1 MIIHSSNLPAVV
13 LSWDPNR
20 IYVEHMIRRYAREWP
35 DHPLEFH
42 VPYQN
47 KDRPVQGARCQMV
60 QTPPGIVDT
69 VLTLIEGFT
78 DETWVYWCIDDKYPL
93 WLDVPFINRLART
106 IITHSAPG
114 LDGVL
119 FCRAGSDRADNRH
132 ATRLGAIPSHLECA
146 GLGTLLLRP
155 DWSRIWIHQFIRV
168 GMLRALFAGMPRDLV
183 RAKDMDDAKKR
194 IPLPQGAVLA
204 LTRGSHAVFG
214 ESASRGIV
222 TADCVAAM
230 RELGLDPPASTAAPA
245 WGKKLGVPVHPS
257 NPLHW
262 ISPRFLRAHRAGYTK
277 R

>member
-1 MIIHSSNLPAVV
+1 MINRSSNLPAVV

-42 VPYQN
+42 GPYQN

-93 WLDVPFINRLART
+93 WLDVPLLNRIVHALRT
-106 IITHSAPG
+106 RALSG

-119 FCRAGSDRADNRH
+119 FTRAGADRAH
-132 ATRLGAIPSHLECA
+132 ESGVTRLGAASDQLTANAFGP
-146 GLGTLLLRP
+146 LLVRP

-168 GMLRALFAGMPRDLV
+168 GMLRALFAGMPRDLAQ
-183 RAKDMDDAKKR
+183 AKDMDDAKKR
-194 IPLPQGAVLA
+194 IPLPDGACLA

-222 TADCVAAM
+222 SADCLASM
-230 RELGLDPPASTAAPA
+230 RALGLNPPESPTPLPR
-245 WGKKLGVPVHPS
+245 GKKLGVPVHPS
-257 NPLHW
+257 SPLQW
-262 ISPRFLRAHRAGYTK
+262 ISPHFLRAYRAGYTK